1 MKMMLQLED
10 DPESFQEWAS
20 RLEPTGEGRDDDD
33 EEEVFNAAK
42 EAIDRIAEVVSMEVF
57 MPILG
62 QLIKQ
67 YSEQEDWKARH
78 AALCAVQQC
87 VEYVEDKSHIDAM
100 VELCM
105 KCAADVHPR
114 VRHYALH
121 GIGQIANDQAP
132 YFQDTF
138 YQSIMPLL
146 LKCLDEQF
154 DRVCAMAMSAFVSF
168 GEELEPALMLEYSK
182 PFMQKLVEKLHVSNH
197 SGVQGESITSI
208 AVIAGIIEKDFSEYY
223 DDIMPM
229 LKTLVNNPDTKDSKI
244 RCKSFECI
252 SLLGSAVGKEKFKDD
267 AQEAV
272 AAMKSTPLNLRDGEY
287 QHSEYIKETYVRICR
302 CFERD
307 FVVFLPDLLPQ
318 IFEILKL
325 EDESSSVMPEDAPD
339 DSDSDSDDG
348 FVEVKNDAG
357 KFIKVRSAKF
367 QEMEMFTEL
376 LQTIVE
382 NVGGAFYP
390 YIQKTAEVILL
401 LLEPPTDYMDL
412 ARAFATEVWA
422 LLIKSATEGSKE
434 QNCPNTLGVQLL
446 QKGLEKMFKI

>member
-1 MKMMLQLED
+1 MKQLYAENKMHLLQDALEMYVQVAEYEPDFFKETLKINLEPARFLVSMATTHRPDDIDEVGIRRFGLEWLVTYITKRPKYVQKNMIGLLSLTMECCMKMMLQLED

-138 YQSIMPLL
+138 YQSVMPLL

-223 DDIMPM
+223 NDIMPM
-229 LKTLVNNPDTKDSKI
+229 LKTLVNNPDMKDSKI

-252 SLLGSAVGKEKFKDD
+252 SL
-267 AQEAV
+267 
-272 AAMKSTPLNLRDGEY
+272 
-287 QHSEYIKETYVRICR
+287 
-302 CFERD
+302 
-307 FVVFLPDLLPQ
+307 
-318 IFEILKL
+318 
-325 EDESSSVMPEDAPD
+325 
-339 DSDSDSDDG
+339 
-348 FVEVKNDAG
+348 
-357 KFIKVRSAKF
+357 
-367 QEMEMFTEL
+367 
-376 LQTIVE
+376 
-382 NVGGAFYP
+382 
-390 YIQKTAEVILL
+390 
-401 LLEPPTDYMDL
+401 
-412 ARAFATEVWA
+412 
-422 LLIKSATEGSKE
+422 
-434 QNCPNTLGVQLL
+434 
-446 QKGLEKMFKI
+446 